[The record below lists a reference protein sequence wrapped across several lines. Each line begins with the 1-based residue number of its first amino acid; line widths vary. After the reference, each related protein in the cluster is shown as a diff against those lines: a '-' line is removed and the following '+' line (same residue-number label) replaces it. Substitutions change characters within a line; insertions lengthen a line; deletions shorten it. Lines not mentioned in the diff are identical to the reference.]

1 MTTIT
6 PELNLTITA
15 TDRASMDRQLN
26 DAVTFAQARA
36 MHERRG
42 ILVTRHAHDSFTVAV
57 SDAVPFGLTREHQA
71 W

>member
-6 PELNLTITA
+6 PELPLTITA

-26 DAVTFAQARA
+26 DAVTFAQSRA

-42 ILVTRHAHDSFTVAV
+42 ILVTRHGHDSFTIAV

>member
-6 PELNLTITA
+6 PELTLTITA
-15 TDRASMDRQLN
+15 TDRSSMDRQLN

-36 MHERRG
+36 VHQRRG
-42 ILVTRHAHDSFTVAV
+42 ILVTRHGHDSFTVAV
-57 SDAVPFGLTREHQA
+57 SDAVPFGMTREHRA

>member
-6 PELNLTITA
+6 PELPVTITA
-15 TDRASMDRQLN
+15 TNRASMDRQLN

-42 ILVTRHAHDSFTVAV
+42 ILVTRHGHDSFTIAV